1 VRVFEADLTWTGER
15 FEPGVR
21 VAVDAGGKIARVGA
35 LAEPASERLTGR
47 ALLPGFVNAHSHAF
61 QRGLR
66 GRGER
71 FPSGAGSFWSWREA
85 MYALVEELDAPALQ
99 ALSARAFRE
108 MLAAGITT
116 VGEFHYLHHARDGH
130 GWELDE
136 AVLAAARETGIRLV
150 LLEVYYRTGGLGKP
164 LERAQRRFDGRSLE
178 EYWRQVEALAA
189 RLDPAQ
195 ATVGVAP
202 HSIRAVELEEL
213 VALHARARQRG
224 LVVHMHVEETQKEIE
239 DCRAVHGRAPMELLA
254 SRLDLDAGFTAV
266 HGTHTGADSL
276 GHYFGS
282 GANLCLCPL
291 TEANLGDGIC
301 ALEPLSVGGSEPQ
314 LSLGTDSNAR
324 ISMLEEMRWLEY
336 AQRLRREERGV
347 VVDAQ
352 GQVAARLLRVATAGG
367 ARALDLDV
375 GVLAPGAPADLV
387 AIDLDAASL
396 RGWEDETLADSLVF
410 GAGDDA
416 IAEVAVGGTW
426 LAGRT
431 APDGRRGAR
440 P

>member
-15 FEPGVR
+15 FESGVR
-21 VAVDAGGKIARVGA
+21 VAVDTGGKIARVGA
-35 LAEPASERLTGR
+35 LAEPAGERMTGQ

-150 LLEVYYRTGGLGKP
+150 LLEVYYRTGGIAKP

-178 EYWRQVEALAA
+178 EYWRQVEELAR
-189 RLDPAQ
+189 RLDPAH
-195 ATVGVAP
+195 ASVGVAP

-213 VALHARARQRG
+213 VALHARARERG
-224 LVVHMHVEETQKEIE
+224 LVVHMHVEETRKEIE
-239 DCRAVHGRAPMELLA
+239 DCRAAHGRAPMELLA

-266 HGTHTGADSL
+266 HGTHTGSDAL
-276 GHYFGS
+276 GSYLGS

-291 TEANLGDGIC
+291 TEANLGDGTPVLGRVP
-301 ALEPLSVGGSEPQ
+301 AGG
-314 LSLGTDSNAR
+314 LCLGTDSNAR
-324 ISMLEEMRWLEY
+324 ISMLEEMRWAEY
-336 AQRLRREERGV
+336 GQRLAREQRGV
-347 VVDAQ
+347 LVDAS
-352 GQVAARLLRVATAGG
+352 GAAARRLLTAATLGG
-367 ARALDLDV
+367 ARSLGVRAGALEAGAWADFVAVDLAAPE
-375 GVLAPGAPADLV
+375 LAGWTPDTL
-387 AIDLDAASL
+387 LDA
-396 RGWEDETLADSLVF
+396 LVF
-410 GAGDDA
+410 GA
-416 IAEVAVGGTW
+416 AEGALAGTWVGGRRVHPVA
-426 LAGRT
+426 AG
-431 APDGRRGAR
+431 A
-440 P
+440 